1 MLKPD
6 CVSALQRKRLER
18 APEELRARLS
28 LVRFESKNCG
38 IAAISRGFQSN
49 PGGFLCT
56 SDLLVER
63 EEFELPIEF
72 LKPVRARP
80 CGSCI
85 PFCNNNIQSENG
97 TKGGIGGISP
107 VS

>member
-38 IAAISRGFQSN
+38 ILGPGVAPFVFLGVVFVAALTRKLSKLIRSAGS
-49 PGGFLCT
+49 PTEAHGK
-56 SDLLVER
+56 DVLLVSEAAH
-63 EEFELPIEF
+63 L
-72 LKPVRARP
+72 VRAKQKSVLYP
-80 CGSCI
+80 
-85 PFCNNNIQSENG
+85 
-97 TKGGIGGISP
+97 
-107 VS
+107 

>member
-28 LVRFESKNCG
+28 LVRFESKNCR
-38 IAAISRGFQSN
+38 IAAFSSDFQSN
-49 PGGFLCT
+49 PGGFLCP
-56 SDLLVER
+56 SDWLVER

-97 TKGGIGGISP
+97 TKVGMAGN
-107 VS
+107 